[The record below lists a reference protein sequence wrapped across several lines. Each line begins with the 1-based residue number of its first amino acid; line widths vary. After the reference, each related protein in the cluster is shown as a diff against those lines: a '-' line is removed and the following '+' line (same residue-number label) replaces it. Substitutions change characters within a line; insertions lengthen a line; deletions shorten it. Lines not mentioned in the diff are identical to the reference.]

1 MKVSEPLDSAPAS
14 AVDVSV
20 VMPCLNEEES
30 VAACVKQALSWIDSS
45 PYTGEVIVVDNNS
58 TDRSAEVAAV
68 AGARVVSES
77 RAGYGAALIKGF
89 SAARGK
95 YLVMGDCDGT
105 YDFSRLSDLIS
116 PLDEGMEMVV
126 GNRLTSELAP
136 GAMPWPHRFLG
147 TPLISWVVRVFG
159 GAHITDSQCGLR
171 SIKKES
177 YGSLRLKSPGM
188 EFASEMILKAMRSDL
203 AITEVDIPY
212 NVRTGES
219 KLSTFRD
226 GWRHIRFLL
235 MSSPSYV
242 FVGPALFL
250 LIFGAVSLGVSVFTT
265 NGVTIGDVRWE
276 PIFAG
281 SVFLVI
287 GMNILMLGLI
297 SKIFAAR
304 EAEVED
310 SMVAFYHRYLGLER
324 LLLLSVLLILGGIIV
339 DAFVFF
345 EWVTDSERDLL
356 PWATVGQTFLIMGT
370 GLGFGAI
377 AAGMIEYEQ

>member
-1 MKVSEPLDSAPAS
+1 
-14 AVDVSV
+14 
-20 VMPCLNEEES
+20 
-30 VAACVKQALSWIDSS
+30 
-45 PYTGEVIVVDNNS
+45 
-58 TDRSAEVAAV
+58 
-68 AGARVVSES
+68 RVVRET
-77 RAGYGAALIKGF
+77 RPGYGAALIKGF
-89 SAARGK
+89 SEAKGR

-105 YDFSRLSDLIS
+105 YDFSRLSDLVG
-116 PLDEGMEMVV
+116 PLDDDGVEMVV

-136 GAMPWPHRFLG
+136 GAMPWPHQFLG
-147 TPLISWVVRVFG
+147 TPLISWVVRIFG

-171 SIKKES
+171 SIRKDS
-177 YGSLRLKSPGM
+177 YESLRLKSTGM
-188 EFASEMILKAMRSDL
+188 EFASEMILKAMRNGL
-203 AITEVDIPY
+203 VLREVDIPY

-226 GWRHIRFLL
+226 GWRHLRFLL

-242 FVGPALFL
+242 FVVPALVL
-250 LIFGAVSLGVSVFTT
+250 LVIGAASLGVSIFTT

-287 GMNILMLGLI
+287 GMNLLMLGLI

-304 EAEVED
+304 EAGIED
-310 SMVAFYHRYLGLER
+310 SMVVFYRRYLGLER
-324 LLLLSVLLILGGIIV
+324 LLLLSILMILGGIIV
-339 DAFVFF
+339 DGIVFV
-345 EWVTDSERDLL
+345 EWATDSGADLL
-356 PWATVGQTFLIMGT
+356 PWATVGQTLLIMGT